1 MGQTIGR
8 GSVPEPCHRIVNLPA
23 RLVIDVWEAFND
35 VAEGFG
41 LSIEELKEILKLSLL
56 DHFMITERVLNKE
69 VDAIF
74 RILDDD
80 EVTHLFVLL
89 GLLENIQ
96 NNLIDSLEFIS
107 AVTLLSGMTYEDK
120 INCNHPH

>member
-8 GSVPEPCHRIVNLPA
+8 GSIPATCQRIVNLPA
-23 RLVIDVWEAFND
+23 KLVIDIWETFND

-41 LSIEELKEILKLSLL
+41 LSIDELKEILKLSLL

-80 EVTHLFVLL
+80 EV
-89 GLLENIQ
+89 
-96 NNLIDSLEFIS
+96 
-107 AVTLLSGMTYEDK
+107 
-120 INCNHPH
+120 